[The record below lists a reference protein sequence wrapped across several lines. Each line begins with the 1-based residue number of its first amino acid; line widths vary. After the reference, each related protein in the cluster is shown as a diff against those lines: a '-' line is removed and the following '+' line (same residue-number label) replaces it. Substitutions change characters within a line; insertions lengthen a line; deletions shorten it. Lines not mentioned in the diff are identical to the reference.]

1 MSSSPGTG
9 MLHYIDSVMSKK
21 LRTVANCRDAVEE
34 IVALASQKKKLPST
48 AVKQLSLKMF

>member
-34 IVALASQKKKLPST
+34 IVALASQ
-48 AVKQLSLKMF
+48 